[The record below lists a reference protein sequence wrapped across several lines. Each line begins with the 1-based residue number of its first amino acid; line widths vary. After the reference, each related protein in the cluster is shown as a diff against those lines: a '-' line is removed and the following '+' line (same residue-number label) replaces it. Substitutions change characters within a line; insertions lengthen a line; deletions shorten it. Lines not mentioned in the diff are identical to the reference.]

1 VGRRPRQQR
10 DGLDIRRLRGARSKR
25 QTRRLRLL
33 AADDELRQLDC
44 GQRGRGKGRKY
55 DDD

>member
-1 VGRRPRQQR
+1 VGRRSRQQR
-10 DGLDIRRLRGARSKR
+10 DGLNLPRLRGARSKR

-33 AADDELRQLDC
+33 ATDDELRQLDR